1 MLRTPILIICGALLA
16 LHLRAQECSD
26 VLVVA
31 AQERIVAAELDSTG
45 HWYAITKPFGSA
57 VGLIVD
63 GVRLGPYESVVP
75 PRFSFDGRSYVAGV
89 KLLGLWSV
97 LTPSDTIMLPG
108 EVLHEVRFPSLSD
121 VPWWH
126 HSNGDDHRIS
136 TRDRSFRCARPP
148 AAICLDPAGTVAAW
162 VERNGSVEI
171 VMRNGREVARG
182 EQISLSGVWSDGS
195 VVYAARISQRWS
207 VFVGDQE
214 IVQSLNSIG
223 DLQVNRSGTAC
234 GFHAADASGMAQMY
248 LYTADMRDPWM
259 SRPCDNVSGLILAP
273 WEPLIAGFVMRNG
286 NRSVSFNGT
295 EYPAGQKTSPLAFTS
310 DGAFLL
316 YAGFDG
322 EHFVTLNGKQFRV
335 KGAVNLGGPLSA
347 DQSGTTVAWAS
358 STTLAKTNLEYQV
371 LRLGKMCDQMVA
383 VVYNR
388 SKNVFQGLGVMGE
401 NLFLLEC
408 KP

>member
-1 MLRTPILIICGALLA
+1 MSRALLVCICCALLA
-16 LHLRAQECSD
+16 LDSRGQECRD

-31 AQERIVAAELDSTG
+31 AHERIASAEIDSTG
-45 HWYAITKPFGSA
+45 HWYAITKPFGTA
-57 VGLIVD
+57 VGLIID
-63 GVRLGPYESVVP
+63 GVRLGPYESVIR
-75 PRFSFDGRSYVAGV
+75 PRFSFDGRSYVTGV
-89 KLLGLWSV
+89 KLLGQWSV

-108 EVLHEVRFPSLSD
+108 EVLHEVRFPSLAD

-136 TRDRSFRCARPP
+136 TRDRFYRCARPP
-148 AAICLDPAGTVAAW
+148 ITLCLDPSGTVVAW
-162 VERNGSVEI
+162 VEHYGSVEV
-171 VMRNGREVARG
+171 VMRNGREAARG
-182 EQISLSGVWSDGS
+182 EQIQLRGVWSDGS
-195 VVYAARISQRWS
+195 VVFAARIGQRWS

-214 IVQSLNSIG
+214 IVQSLHSIG

-234 GFHAADASGMAQMY
+234 AFHAVDASGMARMY
-248 LYTADMRDPWM
+248 LYTADMREPWM
-259 SRPCDNVSGLILAP
+259 SRPCDNVSNLILAP
-273 WEPLIAGFVMRNG
+273 WEPLVAGCITRNG
-286 NRSVSFNGT
+286 DRSVSFNGT
-295 EYPAGQKTSPLAFTS
+295 EYPAGQRTSPLVFTS

-335 KGAVNLGGPLSA
+335 KGAVNLNVPLSA
-347 DQSGTTVAWAS
+347 DQTGTTVAWAS
-358 STTLAKTNLEYQV
+358 STTLAKANLEYQV

-383 VVYNR
+383 VVYNSSR
-388 SKNVFQGLGVMGE
+388 NVFQGLGFMGE

>member
-1 MLRTPILIICGALLA
+1 MLRSLLVIVCCM
-16 LHLRAQECSD
+16 LLVLQSRAQECRD

-31 AQERIVAAELDSTG
+31 GQERITAAEIDSTG
-45 HWYAITKPFGSA
+45 HWYVITKQFGNA
-57 VGLIVD
+57 FGLIID
-63 GVRLGPYESVVP
+63 GARFGPYESVLP
-75 PRFSFDGRSYVAGV
+75 LQFSFDGRSYVTGV
-89 KLLGLWSV
+89 KLLGQWSV

-136 TRDRSFRCARPP
+136 TRGRSFRCARTPVG
-148 AAICLDPAGTVAAW
+148 IRLDPSGAVAAW
-162 VERNGSVEI
+162 VEHNGSVEV

-182 EQISLSGVWSDGS
+182 EQIRLCGVWSDGS
-195 VVYAARISQRWS
+195 VVFASRIGQRWS

-223 DLQVNRSGTAC
+223 DLQINQSGTSC
-234 GFHAADASGMAQMY
+234 GFHATDASAMARMY
-248 LYTADMRDPWM
+248 LYTADMREPWM
-259 SRPCDNVSGLILAP
+259 SRPCDNVSGIILAP
-273 WEPLIAGFVMRNG
+273 WEPLVAGLITRNG

-295 EYPAGQKTSPLAFTS
+295 EYPAGQRTSPLAFTS
-310 DGAFLL
+310 DGAYLL

-322 EHFVTLNGKQFRV
+322 EYFVTLNGKQFRV
-335 KGAVNLGGPLSA
+335 KGAINLNDPLSA
-347 DQSGTTVAWAS
+347 DQTGTSVAWAS
-358 STTLAKTNLEYQV
+358 STTLAKANMEYQV
-371 LRLGKMCDQMVA
+371 LRLGKMCDQMIA

-388 SKNVFQGLGVMGE
+388 SRNVFQGLGLMGE